1 MPAFKISDRVR
12 VRATSATT
20 GLAGRVGAVV
30 LVNRKSDRKPSV
42 FYVVRW
48 MTHPT
53 RRPTLSSAPMTWSPR
68 PAARHS

>member
-42 FYVVRW
+42 FYVVRLDD
-48 MTHPT
+48 P
-53 RRPTLSSAPMTWSPR
+53 PNP
-68 PAARHS
+68 PAHAVFGPDDLEPEASGTP